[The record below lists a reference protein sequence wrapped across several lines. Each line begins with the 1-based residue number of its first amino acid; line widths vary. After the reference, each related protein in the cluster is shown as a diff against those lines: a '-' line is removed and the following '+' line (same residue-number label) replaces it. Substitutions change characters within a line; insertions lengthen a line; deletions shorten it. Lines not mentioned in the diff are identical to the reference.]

1 MSNRMNLRPYQLD
14 AVDGVRSALL
24 AKQSALVVM
33 PTGTGKT
40 VCFAHIAKQSVMRVM
55 VIAHREELVQQ
66 AADKIRAVTGISPD
80 IEMAEYKAGRMY
92 KSPVV
97 VASVQTLCAPWGDV
111 HRMVKFDP
119 HEFDMLVIDEAH
131 HATADSYRR
140 IMQHFSKNPRLRT
153 VGFTATPDRADKAAL
168 GMVFESVAFK
178 YEILSAM
185 SDGWLVPIETQQVI
199 VKDLDFS
206 HVKTIGGDLN
216 QGELATI
223 MQQEKILHGV
233 VTPTIQIAGKR
244 KTLVFAASVAHAERM
259 SEIFNRHGV
268 TSAVVHGGTF
278 KDERRRILQA
288 YADGMIQVLCN
299 CGVAVEGFDCPTIEV
314 VAIARPTKS
323 RALYTQMVG
332 RGTRVLPNVV
342 DGVTDPEAR
351 RNAIARSAKPSMLVI
366 DFTGNSGRHK
376 LVSVADVLGGKY
388 SEEEIS
394 EAKRLIAEAGKPADV
409 IAELERAASEIIE
422 KRKEDALKE
431 KRGIV
436 TARVEFSTKQVDAFG
451 ILNIG
456 PERLSQAAKNTAPL
470 SHAQQAMLAR
480 NGIDIAGLP
489 VGHCRVIYNEILR
502 RIKSGRCS
510 YKQASI
516 LRKYGYG
523 TNVGFKEASRII
535 DTLKSNG
542 WKKVSA

>member
-1 MSNRMNLRPYQLD
+1 MNLRPYQVD
-14 AVDGVRSALL
+14 AVSGVIQDIIDKRST
-24 AKQSALVVM
+24 LVVM

-40 VCFAHIAKQSVMRVM
+40 VCFAHIARQRRGRVM

-66 AADKIRAVTGISPD
+66 AADKIRAVTGIAAD

-92 KSPVV
+92 KAPVV

-111 HRMVKFDP
+111 DRMTKFDP
-119 HEFDMLVIDEAH
+119 NEFDMLVIDEAH
-131 HATADSYRR
+131 HATANSYRR
-140 IMQHFSKNPRLRT
+140 IIQHFSRNKHLRT

-168 GMVFESVAFK
+168 GMVFDSVAFQ
-178 YEILSAM
+178 YEIMTAM
-185 SDGWLVPIETQQVI
+185 RDGWLVPVETQQVI

-206 HVKTIGGDLN
+206 HVKTVAGDLN

-223 MQQEKILHGV
+223 MQQEKVLHGV
-233 VTPTIQIAGKR
+233 VSPTIEIAGRR
-244 KTLVFAASVAHAERM
+244 KTLVFASSVAHAERM

-288 YADGMIQVLCN
+288 YADGKIQVLCN
-299 CGVAVEGFDCPTIEV
+299 CGVAVEGFDCPGIEV
-314 VAIARPTKS
+314 VVIARPTKS

-342 DGVTDPEAR
+342 DGIADAESR
-351 RNAIARSAKPSMLVI
+351 RAAIAASKKPSMLVV

-376 LVSVADVLGGKY
+376 LVTAADILGGKY
-388 SEEEIS
+388 DDDT
-394 EAKRLIAEAGKPADV
+394 IAEAKKRIAESGKPADV
-409 IAELERAASEIIE
+409 IAELERAAQEVLA
-422 KRKEDALKE
+422 KRREEALQK
-431 KRGIV
+431 KRNVV
-436 TARVEFSTKQVDAFG
+436 TARVEYATKNVDAFG
-451 ILNIG
+451 VLNIG
-456 PERLSQAAKNTAPL
+456 PERIAHAAKITAPL

-480 NGIDIAGLP
+480 NGIDITGLP
-489 VGHCRVIYNEILR
+489 LAHCRALYNEILR

-510 YKQASI
+510 YKQASL
-516 LRKYGYG
+516 LRKYGYA
-523 TNVGFKEASRII
+523 TNVSFREASRII
-535 DTLKSNG
+535 DELKSNG

>member
-1 MSNRMNLRPYQLD
+1 MNLRPYQHD
-14 AVDGVRSALL
+14 AVRGVQTTLSGRR
-24 AKQSALVVM
+24 SALVVM

-40 VCFAHIAKQSVMRVM
+40 VCFAHIAKQAVSRVM

-92 KSPVV
+92 KAPVV
-97 VASVQTLCAPWGDV
+97 VASVQTLCAPYGDA
-111 HRMVKFDP
+111 HRMMKFNPD
-119 HEFDMLVIDEAH
+119 EFDMLVIDEAH

-140 IMQHFSKNPRLRT
+140 IIAHFARNPRLRT

-168 GMVFESVAFK
+168 GMVFDAVAFQ
-178 YEILSAM
+178 YEIRSAM

-206 HVKTIGGDLN
+206 HVKTIAGDLN

-223 MQQEKILHGV
+223 MQQEKVLHGV
-233 VTPTIQIAGKR
+233 VTPTIEIAGKR

-259 SEIFNRHGV
+259 AEIFNRHGI

-278 KDERRRILQA
+278 KDDRRRILQA
-288 YADGMIQVLCN
+288 YADGRIQVLCN
-299 CGVAVEGFDCPTIEV
+299 CGVAVEGFDCPGIEV

-342 DGVTDPEAR
+342 DGISDPEAR
-351 RNAIARSAKPSMLVI
+351 RRAIANSAKPNMLVI

-376 LVSVADVLGGKY
+376 LVSAADILGGKY
-388 SEEEIS
+388 DDDT
-394 EAKRLIAEAGKPADV
+394 IAEAKKRIAESGKPADV
-409 IAELERAASEIIE
+409 IKELEKAAEE
-422 KRKEDALKE
+422 VLAKRREEALQK
-431 KRGIV
+431 KRNVV
-436 TARVEFSTKQVDAFG
+436 TARVEYSTKQVDAFG

-456 PERLSQAAKNTAPL
+456 PERIAHAAKNTAPL
-470 SHAQQAMLAR
+470 SHAQQSMLAR

-489 VGHCRVIYNEILR
+489 VAHCRALYNEILR

-510 YKQASI
+510 YKQASL

-523 TNVGFKEASRII
+523 TNVSFREASRII
-535 DTLKSNG
+535 DSLKSNG
-542 WKKVSA
+542 WKKESA

>member
-1 MSNRMNLRPYQLD
+1 MNLRPYQHD
-14 AVDGVRSALL
+14 AVKGVQSALTG
-24 AKQSALVVM
+24 KKSALVVM

-40 VCFAHIAKQSVMRVM
+40 VCFAHIAKQAVSRVM

-66 AADKIRAVTGISPD
+66 AADKIRSVTGMSPD

-92 KSPVV
+92 KAPVV

-111 HRMVKFDP
+111 HRMMKFNPD
-119 HEFDMLVIDEAH
+119 EFDMLVIDEAH

-140 IMQHFSKNPRLRT
+140 IIAHFSRNQRLRT

-168 GMVFESVAFK
+168 GMVFDSVAFQ
-178 YEILSAM
+178 YEILTAM

-206 HVKTIGGDLN
+206 HVKTIAGDLN

-223 MQQEKILHGV
+223 MQQEKVLHGV
-233 VTPTIQIAGKR
+233 VSPTIEIAGKR
-244 KTLVFAASVAHAERM
+244 KTLVFASSVAHAERM
-259 SEIFNRHGV
+259 AEIFNRHGV
-268 TSAVVHGGTF
+268 TAAVVHGGTF

-288 YADGMIQVLCN
+288 YADGKIQVLCN
-299 CGVAVEGFDCPTIEV
+299 CGVAVEGFDCPGIEV
-314 VAIARPTKS
+314 VVIARPTKS

-342 DGVTDPEAR
+342 DGLSDGSAR
-351 RNAIARSAKPSMLVI
+351 RAAIAASKKPRMLVI

-376 LVSVADVLGGKY
+376 LVTAADILGGKY
-388 SEEEIS
+388 DDDMIA
-394 EAKRLIAEAGKPADV
+394 EAKKRIAEAGKPADV
-409 IAELERAASEIIE
+409 IAELEKAAEE
-422 KRKEDALKE
+422 VLAKRREEALQK
-431 KRGIV
+431 KRNVV
-436 TARVEFSTKQVDAFG
+436 TARVDYATKSVDAFG

-456 PERLSQAAKNTAPL
+456 PERIAHAAKNTAPM

-480 NGIDIAGLP
+480 NGIDITGLP
-489 VGHCRVIYNEILR
+489 VAHCRALYNEILR

-510 YKQASI
+510 YKQASL

-523 TNVGFKEASRII
+523 TNVSFREASRII
-535 DTLKSNG
+535 DELKSNG
-542 WKKVSA
+542 WKKASA

>member
-1 MSNRMNLRPYQLD
+1 MNLRPYQHD
-14 AVDGVRSALL
+14 AVRGVQTALSGRR
-24 AKQSALVVM
+24 SALVVM

-40 VCFAHIAKQSVMRVM
+40 VCFAHIAKQAVSRVM

-66 AADKIRAVTGISPD
+66 AADKIRTVTGISPD

-97 VASVQTLCAPWGDV
+97 VASVQTLCAPWGDA
-111 HRMVKFDP
+111 HRMMKFNPD
-119 HEFDMLVIDEAH
+119 EFDMLVIDEAH

-140 IMQHFSKNPRLRT
+140 IIAHFARNPRLRT

-168 GMVFESVAFK
+168 GMVFDAVAFQ
-178 YEILSAM
+178 YEIRSAM

-206 HVKTIGGDLN
+206 HVKTIAGDLN

-223 MQQEKILHGV
+223 MQQEKVLHGV
-233 VTPTIQIAGKR
+233 VTPTIEIAGKR

-259 SEIFNRHGV
+259 AEIFNRHGA

-278 KDERRRILQA
+278 KDDRRRILQA
-288 YADGMIQVLCN
+288 YADGRIQVLCN
-299 CGVAVEGFDCPTIEV
+299 CGVAVEGFDCPGIEV

-342 DGVTDPEAR
+342 DGIHDADAR
-351 RNAIARSAKPSMLVI
+351 RRAIANSAKPSMLVI

-376 LVSVADVLGGKY
+376 LVSAADILGGKY
-388 SEEEIS
+388 DDDT
-394 EAKRLIAEAGKPADV
+394 IAEAKKRIAESGKPADV
-409 IAELERAASEIIE
+409 IKELEKAAEE
-422 KRKEDALKE
+422 VLAKRREEALQK
-431 KRGIV
+431 KRNVV
-436 TARVEFSTKQVDAFG
+436 TARVEYTTKQVDAFG

-456 PERLSQAAKNTAPL
+456 PERLAHAAKNTAPL

-489 VGHCRVIYNEILR
+489 VGHCRALYNEILR

-510 YKQASI
+510 YKQASV

-523 TNVGFKEASRII
+523 TNVSFREASRII
-535 DTLKSNG
+535 DSLKSNG
-542 WKKVSA
+542 WKKESA

>member
-1 MSNRMNLRPYQLD
+1 
-14 AVDGVRSALL
+14 VKGVQSALTG
-24 AKQSALVVM
+24 KKSALVVM

-40 VCFAHIAKQSVMRVM
+40 VCFAHIAKQAVSRVM

-66 AADKIRAVTGISPD
+66 AADKIRSVTGMSPD

-92 KSPVV
+92 KAPVV

-111 HRMVKFDP
+111 HRMMKFNPD
-119 HEFDMLVIDEAH
+119 EFDILVIDEAH

-140 IMQHFSKNPRLRT
+140 IIAHFSRNQRLRT

-168 GMVFESVAFK
+168 GMVFDSIAFQ
-178 YEILSAM
+178 YEILTAM

-206 HVKTIGGDLN
+206 HVKTIAGDLN

-223 MQQEKILHGV
+223 MQQEKVLHGV
-233 VTPTIQIAGKR
+233 VSPTIEIAGKR
-244 KTLVFAASVAHAERM
+244 KTLVFASSVAHAERM
-259 SEIFNRHGV
+259 AEIFNRHGV
-268 TSAVVHGGTF
+268 TAAVVHGGTF

-288 YADGMIQVLCN
+288 YADGKIQVLCN
-299 CGVAVEGFDCPTIEV
+299 CGVAVEGFDCPGIEV
-314 VAIARPTKS
+314 VVIARPTKS

-342 DGVTDPEAR
+342 DGLTDASERLA
-351 RNAIARSAKPSMLVI
+351 AIAASKKPRMLVI

-376 LVSVADVLGGKY
+376 LVTAADILGGKY
-388 SEEEIS
+388 DDDMIA
-394 EAKRLIAEAGKPADV
+394 EAKKRIAEAGKPADV
-409 IAELERAASEIIE
+409 IAELEKAAEE
-422 KRKEDALKE
+422 VLAKRREEALQK
-431 KRGIV
+431 KRNVV
-436 TARVEFSTKQVDAFG
+436 TARVDYATKSIDAFG

-456 PERLSQAAKNTAPL
+456 PERIAHAAKNTAPM

-480 NGIDIAGLP
+480 NGIDITGLP
-489 VGHCRVIYNEILR
+489 VAHCRALYNEILR

-510 YKQASI
+510 YKQASL

-523 TNVGFKEASRII
+523 TNVSFREASRII
-535 DTLKSNG
+535 DDLKSNG
-542 WKKVSA
+542 WKKASA